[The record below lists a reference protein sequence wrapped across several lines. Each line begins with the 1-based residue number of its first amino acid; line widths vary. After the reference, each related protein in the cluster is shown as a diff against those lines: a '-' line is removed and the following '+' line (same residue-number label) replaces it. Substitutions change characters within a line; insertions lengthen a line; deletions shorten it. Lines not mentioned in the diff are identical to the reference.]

1 MASRQSDRGP
11 DRRNEAY
18 RLLPLLWLLFFC
30 WLGADA
36 RANGVGNFCPSGTC
50 VIDNPVYVNVFW
62 DASPAQW
69 DADVGTSGMTQERIN
84 AVTMALIKS
93 DYFSQLAQYKVYTPT
108 MLPSITPPCQG
119 PPNSM
124 DAIEAVIK
132 DVVSCVFGV
141 NPALNNGNTIIVLFV
156 PPQVAGGNYCA
167 PGGRSAKHDKFGS
180 PVEVVLEST
189 NSECNYDF
197 ARLIETTSH
206 EMVEAA
212 TDPLPA
218 SLTGYKNRD
227 PGGQFGEEIGDL
239 CQNYQVV
246 GFLGV
251 GEGSGT
257 GVTEYWSDNANGCVV
272 PFPLTPPKINKV
284 VPCGWGKDMSIML
297 EGVFGAAPWDLT
309 AGTFNGQ
316 TLYLNLV
323 VSGTDN
329 WSAGNVLNGDP
340 VGLGPITWKQ
350 AGIEYP
356 TDTIIIQGFGT
367 NYGSNGR
374 VVRPGDKLI
383 VSVYSVKNGQAQT
396 TVLSTPSPMQVQFDP
411 APVLNVGGSAT
422 VSGTVYAGSGCGIE
436 GVNLA
441 LTVDRGVLKTST
453 GTGTIGTKSDGSFSA
468 TYQASAVAGVVT
480 LTASSPNLPKPASEK
495 FPVSPVLS
503 ALSPT
508 QGPVSGGTKVTVS
521 GLGFDNHAKATT
533 AMVVG
538 VIGPNNNAKVAAAPT
553 VVQVDPNHSSVVLT
567 MPRSPFVAKG
577 AIGNSGSGPFSGGPQ
592 SVNSGGPTGANPSG
606 GGAGQL
612 TITVNGAQSNAL
624 EYFFVCSGPN
634 C

>member
-1 MASRQSDRGP
+1 MQGPARQTNREST
-11 DRRNEAY
+11 
-18 RLLPLLWLLFFC
+18 RLMMMHRIFSVFCLLFFC

-36 RANGVGNFCPSGTC
+36 HANGVGNFCPSGTC

-69 DADVGTSGMTQERIN
+69 DADVGTSGMTQTRIN

-93 DYFSQLAQYKVYTPT
+93 DYFSQLAQYKVYSPT
-108 MLPSITPPCQG
+108 MLPSITVPCGG

-124 DAIEAVIK
+124 DAVEAAIK
-132 DVVSCVFGV
+132 NVVSCVFGV

-167 PGGRSAKHDKFGS
+167 GRSANHDKFSS

-189 NSECNYDF
+189 NSACNYDF

-212 TDPLPA
+212 TDPLSSSP
-218 SLTGYKNRD
+218 TGYKNKD
-227 PGGQFGEEIGDL
+227 PGSQFGQEIGDL
-239 CQNYQVV
+239 CPNQDVV
-246 GFLGV
+246 SFLGV
-251 GEGSGT
+251 GEGTGT

-272 PFPLTPPKINKV
+272 PFPLTPPTINKI
-284 VPCGWGKDMSIML
+284 VPCGWGKNMSIML
-297 EGVFGAAPWDLT
+297 QGVFGAAPWDLT

-329 WSAGNVLNGDP
+329 WSAGNVLNGDS
-340 VGLGPITWKQ
+340 VGLGPITWRQ
-350 AGIEYP
+350 AGTEYP
-356 TDTIIIQGFGT
+356 TDTIIIQGFGN
-367 NYGSNGR
+367 NYGSNGW
-374 VVRPGDKLI
+374 VVRPGDKLAI
-383 VSVYSVKNGQAQT
+383 SVYSVKNGQAQIKT
-396 TVLSTPSPMQVQFDP
+396 ISAPSPMQLQFDP
-411 APVLNVGGSAT
+411 APVLKVGGSAT
-422 VSGTVYAGSGCGIE
+422 VSGTVYVGSGCGIE

-441 LTVDRGVLKTST
+441 LAVDRGVVKTST
-453 GTGTIGTKSDGSFSA
+453 GTATIGTKSDGSFSA
-468 TYQASAVAGVVT
+468 TYQAPAVAGVVT

-503 ALSPT
+503 ALAPS
-508 QGPVSGGTKVTVS
+508 QGPVPGGTKVTVS
-521 GLGFDNHAKATT
+521 GLGFDNQAKATT
-533 AMVVG
+533 AMVAG
-538 VIGPNNNAKVAAAPT
+538 VMGPNNNVKVSAAPT
-553 VVQVDPNHSSVVLT
+553 VVQVDPNHKSVVLT
-567 MPRSPFVAKG
+567 MPRSPFIAQG
-577 AIGNSGSGPFSGGPQ
+577 AIGNAGSGPFSGGPQ
-592 SVNSGGPTGANPSG
+592 SVNTRPTGANSAG

-624 EYFFVCSGPN
+624 EYTYVCSGPA